1 MGGMG
6 SGRHWHFGAR
16 NTTEDY
22 RDIDVR
28 WLKRRGCLKPGY
40 SGSITWSRRG
50 EITAS
55 IGVRAELGRVVL
67 DYRSRD
73 KGGAWESLR
82 YGVQLDTTP
91 CNMGGERHWF
101 LCPAQGCGRRVAVLY
116 GGGIFAC
123 RHCYGLAYPSQREN
137 TGDRAAR
144 KADRIRE
151 RLGWEG
157 GILNGA
163 EPWNKP
169 KGMHWRTFERLN
181 HQHDRHVEW
190 AVHYIADKFGFG
202 AELLGSLK

>member
-6 SGRHWHFGAR
+6 SGRRWHYGAR
-16 NTTEDY
+16 DTTEDY

-28 WLKRRGCLKPGY
+28 WLKRRGMLEPGR
-40 SGSITWSRRG
+40 SGNITWSRHG
-50 EITAS
+50 EVTAS
-55 IGVRAELGRVVL
+55 IGVRAEFGRVVL
-67 DYRSRD
+67 DYRSRSSGD
-73 KGGAWESLR
+73 EWESLR
-82 YGVQLDTTP
+82 YAVQLDTTP

-116 GGGIFAC
+116 GGRIFAC
-123 RHCYGLAYPSQREN
+123 RHCYGLAYPSQREDA
-137 TGDRAAR
+137 GDRAAR

-181 HQHDRHVEW
+181 HQHDRHVER
-190 AVHYIADKFGFG
+190 ALHGIADKFGFG
-202 AELLGSLK
+202 AELSGF